1 MAAEEDTTP
10 AELQRLLEVQKAA
23 LRERGPPSVRERERR
38 LDVMI
43 QLLLANEDALVAAVT
58 ADFGVRPREVT
69 RFADVL
75 MALEAFKAARAGVR
89 SWCRPERRRVD
100 FPFNVVGATNYV
112 EYQPKGVVGVI
123 APWNYPIMLLL
134 TPVASAFAAGDAV
147 LLKPSE
153 LAPRTAALIA
163 RLVNGAYDESIAR
176 VVLGG
181 PRTSAAL
188 AALPLDHLVFT
199 GSTRVG
205 KLVAAAC
212 AQNLTPTTLELGGKC
227 PVIVG
232 RRADVAACA
241 KRVVHGKILNS
252 GQTCLAP
259 DYVFVEESVRDA
271 FVEAFERTI
280 ADMFPNGV
288 LGSGDYASII
298 SDAHGTRL
306 RELTAEANAP
316 AVASSSA
323 AAARPTTRMKT
334 RRARVAPTLILDAGD
349 ALRVSSEEIFGPLLV
364 VRTYARLAD
373 ALSYIAARPA
383 ARFVLPRA
391 GPGRGAARLG
401 RRGVGRRHGE
411 RHGHAL
417 RPGRFALRRRRRV
430 GPRPHARPRRLPR
443 AVERPRRAPPDRPRG
458 ALAAR
463 PRRFVPAVR
472 PRGEHRRPPTSGSR
486 CARCARPGA
495 ASCDALFYLNRQ
507 WCDFRSVT
515 FAPPFFCGGCSQA
528 A

>member
-1 MAAEEDTTP
+1 MAAEETTP

-38 LDVMI
+38 LDVMV

-153 LAPRTAALIA
+153 LAPRTALLIA

-232 RRADVAACA
+232 RRADVD
-241 KRVVHGKILNS
+241 RVREARRPRQDFEFRADLPRAGLR
-252 GQTCLAP
+252 
-259 DYVFVEESVRDA
+259 VRRG
-271 FVEAFERTI
+271 VGPGRLRQGVR
-280 ADMFPNGV
+280 ADDRRHVPGGV

-298 SDAHGTRL
+298 SDAHGDRL
-306 RELTAEANAP
+306 RELTAEATRAGCR
-316 AVASSSA
+316 VVECRGGA
-323 AAARPTTRMKT
+323 ADDANEDAAR
-334 RRARVAPTLILDAGD
+334 RVAPTLILDAGD

-373 ALSYIAARPA
+373 ALSYIAARPKPLA
-383 ARFVLPRA
+383 LYYLGPDRAEERRVLDAVASGGVTVNDTVMHCGQEDLPFGGVGASGHGRTRGRDGFRELSNVRGVHRQIGHA
-391 GPGRGAARLG
+391 GLSQLVLDGLYPPYD
-401 RRGVGRRHGE
+401 RRGTSSTS
-411 RHGHAL
+411 
-417 RPGRFALRRRRRV
+417 
-430 GPRPHARPRRLPR
+430 
-443 AVERPRRAPPDRPRG
+443 
-458 ALAAR
+458 
-463 PRRFVPAVR
+463 
-472 PRGEHRRPPTSGSR
+472 TSGSR

-495 ASCDALFYLNRQ
+495 ASCDARRLIL
-507 WCDFRSVT
+507 
-515 FAPPFFCGGCSQA
+515 P
-528 A
+528 

>member
-1 MAAEEDTTP
+1 MRSDHISFARKLIRFTNQIHTGRPPARDATKPWPQETTP

-23 LRERGPPSVRERERR
+23 LRERGPPSLRERERR

-43 QLLLANEDALVAAVT
+43 RLLLANEDALVAAVT

-89 SWCRPERRRVD
+89 GWCRPERRRVD

-153 LAPRTAALIA
+153 LAPRTALLIA

-232 RRADVAACA
+232 RRADAGRAR
-241 KRVVHGKILNS
+241 RVVRGKILNS

-259 DYVFVEESVRDA
+259 TTCSSRSRSGRFVK
-271 FVEAFERTI
+271 AFERTI
-280 ADMFPNGV
+280 ATFSQAVFWGGRLRLDR
-288 LGSGDYASII
+288 
-298 SDAHGTRL
+298 DAHGRGCGSDRRSDARRL
-306 RELTAEANAP
+306 
-316 AVASSSA
+316 S
-323 AAARPTTRMKT
+323 
-334 RRARVAPTLILDAGD
+334 
-349 ALRVSSEEIFGPLLV
+349 
-364 VRTYARLAD
+364 
-373 ALSYIAARPA
+373 
-383 ARFVLPRA
+383 
-391 GPGRGAARLG
+391 
-401 RRGVGRRHGE
+401 
-411 RHGHAL
+411 
-417 RPGRFALRRRRRV
+417 RRRV
-430 GPRPHARPRRLPR
+430 PRRR
-443 AVERPRRAPPDRPRG
+443 GRRR
-458 ALAAR
+458 
-463 PRRFVPAVR
+463 
-472 PRGEHRRPPTSGSR
+472 E
-486 CARCARPGA
+486 
-495 ASCDALFYLNRQ
+495 
-507 WCDFRSVT
+507 
-515 FAPPFFCGGCSQA
+515 
-528 A
+528 

>member
-1 MAAEEDTTP
+1 MAAAEETTA

-38 LDVMI
+38 LDVMV
-43 QLLLANEDALVAAVT
+43 QLLLANEDDLVAAVT

-112 EYQPKGVVGVI
+112 EYQPKGVVGVV

-163 RLVNGAYDESIAR
+163 RLINGAYDENIAR

-181 PRTSAAL
+181 PQTSAAL

-212 AQNLTPTTLELGGKC
+212 ARNLTPTTLELGGKC
-227 PVIVG
+227 PVVVG
-232 RRADVAACA
+232 TRADVTACA

-280 ADMFPNGV
+280 ADMFPHGV

-298 SDAHGTRL
+298 SATHGDRL
-306 RELTAEANAP
+306 RALVTEAK
-316 AVASSSA
+316 SA
-323 AAARPTTRMKT
+323 GCRVIECRGGAADDANEDAAR
-334 RRARVAPTLILDAGD
+334 RVAPTLILDAGD

-373 ALSYIAARPA
+373 ALSYIAARPKPLA
-383 ARFVLPRA
+383 LYYLGPDRAEERRVLDAVASGGVTVNDTVMHCGQEDLPFGGVGASGHGRTRGRDGFRELSNVRGVHRQIGHA
-391 GPGRGAARLG
+391 GLSQLVLDGLYPPYDRLG
-401 RRGVGRRHGE
+401 NIVDLYLWLKMR
-411 RHGHAL
+411 AL
-417 RPGRFALRRRRRV
+417 R
-430 GPRPHARPRRLPR
+430 
-443 AVERPRRAPPDRPRG
+443 
-458 ALAAR
+458 
-463 PRRFVPAVR
+463 
-472 PRGEHRRPPTSGSR
+472 T
-486 CARCARPGA
+486 ARC
-495 ASCDALFYLNRQ
+495 
-507 WCDFRSVT
+507 SVM
-515 FAPPFFCGGCSQA
+515 
-528 A
+528 